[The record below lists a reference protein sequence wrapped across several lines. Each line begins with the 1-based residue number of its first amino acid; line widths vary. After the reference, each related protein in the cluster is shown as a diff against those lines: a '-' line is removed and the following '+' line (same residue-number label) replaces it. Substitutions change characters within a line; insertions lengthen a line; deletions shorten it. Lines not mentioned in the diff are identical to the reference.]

1 MINNKRRKFSF
12 SINDLIF
19 MLKWNVKI
27 QKFNTDAI
35 SLTEKWSQ
43 NTNCANLHVR
53 FSIRRYLNTD
63 SHTMLVSKIKE
74 KVFPR
79 FKWMVIWV
87 MLRNIHTRRFNILTL
102 TQWKT
107 EQGRKVEIANFAIPY
122 YFIYMIRDCIILI
135 WLLVCLN

>member
-1 MINNKRRKFSF
+1 
-12 SINDLIF
+12 

-35 SLTEKWSQ
+35 SLTEKSVRSQ

-53 FSIRRYLNTD
+53 FSIRRYLNKD

-79 FKWMVIWV
+79 LQMNGYLSNVKKYSHAPI
-87 MLRNIHTRRFNILTL
+87 
-102 TQWKT
+102 
-107 EQGRKVEIANFAIPY
+107 
-122 YFIYMIRDCIILI
+122 
-135 WLLVCLN
+135 

>member
-1 MINNKRRKFSF
+1 
-12 SINDLIF
+12 
-19 MLKWNVKI
+19 MLRWNVKI

-53 FSIRRYLNTD
+53 FSIRRYLNKD

-79 FKWMVIWV
+79 LQMNGYLSNVKKYSHAPI
-87 MLRNIHTRRFNILTL
+87 
-102 TQWKT
+102 
-107 EQGRKVEIANFAIPY
+107 
-122 YFIYMIRDCIILI
+122 
-135 WLLVCLN
+135 